1 MTDARAP
8 RGAQGRIGAVIN
20 GKWQIDA
27 RLGSGG
33 MATVYA
39 ATHRNGARAAIKMLH
54 ANLSRDPSTRARFLR
69 EGYVANAVGHPGVV
83 GVLDDGVAEDGAA
96 FLVLELLEGETV
108 EARRLAKGGQLP
120 VDLVLAVA
128 DEALEALGAAHKKG
142 IVHRDV
148 KPDNVFLTDEGQ
160 TKLLDFG
167 LARMKELNAEAT
179 QTGVTL
185 GTPEFMPP
193 EQAMGMRD
201 QIDARTDLWAL
212 GATLYTLLTGRHVHD
227 AQTIHEQLIASATR
241 RANPIRKVLPSLPP
255 PIAQVIDR
263 SLEIEMSDRWQTAEE
278 MRAALRDARSP
289 RSSRRPHDSETI
301 TNAAPAPRRS
311 IVDPNEERLATNT
324 TEAFAISP
332 ERGIDFDE
340 TFAAPPPVSRRSYP
354 DAPPVSHRSNRP
366 PARSNRPPAPPPSAP
381 VSHRSNRPPHPQA
394 TARMRPGL
402 EPPASRRSRP
412 QLEEMMT
419 PPPVSRRPSRPAPE
433 ELYAPISNRRSFP
446 APEELADPNATF
458 PPNSL
463 PPPSIQPMREPYP
476 SVYPSGPVSTR
487 APVQASTKPVLA
499 VFVVLIALCAAM
511 GAYVLS
517 RSQ

>member
-241 RANPIRKVLPSLPP
+241 RAL
-255 PIAQVIDR
+255 
-263 SLEIEMSDRWQTAEE
+263 
-278 MRAALRDARSP
+278 
-289 RSSRRPHDSETI
+289 
-301 TNAAPAPRRS
+301 
-311 IVDPNEERLATNT
+311 
-324 TEAFAISP
+324 
-332 ERGIDFDE
+332 
-340 TFAAPPPVSRRSYP
+340 
-354 DAPPVSHRSNRP
+354 
-366 PARSNRPPAPPPSAP
+366 
-381 VSHRSNRPPHPQA
+381 
-394 TARMRPGL
+394 
-402 EPPASRRSRP
+402 
-412 QLEEMMT
+412 
-419 PPPVSRRPSRPAPE
+419 
-433 ELYAPISNRRSFP
+433 
-446 APEELADPNATF
+446 
-458 PPNSL
+458 
-463 PPPSIQPMREPYP
+463 
-476 SVYPSGPVSTR
+476 
-487 APVQASTKPVLA
+487 
-499 VFVVLIALCAAM
+499 
-511 GAYVLS
+511 
-517 RSQ
+517 